1 MIEYKFIEESIDNVR
16 NYGRFPLKFEEL
28 NSIKKSVSGYINYIK
43 KDTLFY
49 EQSKCYFLIG
59 LINLIVKED
68 EIALE
73 DIKKAITLLGNSN
86 LEDEEYE
93 AVLKG
98 YLSIIYFQQGDIIE
112 FEKSFK
118 EAEEKFKVLDAYEE
132 LLNLYLMIVELLS
145 RREEFYDD
153 INKYLEKIHKIVS
166 DNKIDNLDFCYYIL
180 GKINILVFN
189 NIVGAIFYFTQALD
203 FAVKHNSIQL
213 ESRIRRELGE
223 CYRIEGNE
231 EEKIKVLIALIMDD
245 KYNGLDIVYK
255 YCIVENIIE
264 AFLATDKLENANRL
278 IEYMEENYITNE
290 SLEKDHCNFLLIE
303 CKIRYLMNIRDE
315 EQDIKLLYSEM
326 KKVYHRIKDKCF
338 FSNLDY
344 HMTNLEGDIYFYLG
358 EYEKSFEI
366 HNRLLK
372 YSIDNGNKRL
382 VIEYYGKVSADYEKL
397 GDIKNASKF
406 LKNNIKMKKEWYE
419 NQSDL
424 YTQILLRE
432 YDINNKNKE
441 ISKLMSMKER
451 LTDIRN
457 MDGVTG
463 IFNRR
468 FLEEIIDGTTSG
480 EETLKDVSILMIDV
494 DYFKKY
500 NDNYGHLKGDEVL
513 KSIGDILKSVCN
525 TEEKIAIRYGG
536 EEFLAILY
544 NKDYKESIEIA
555 EEIINKVRETNMEH
569 KYSDIANIITVSIGI
584 ATAKVFH
591 SYIELIKEAD
601 EALYIAK
608 NNGKNKYI
616 HLKDSC

>member
-28 NSIKKSVSGYINYIK
+28 NSIKKSVSEYINYIK

-68 EIALE
+68 EMALGY
-73 DIKKAITLLGNSN
+73 IKKAITLLDKS
-86 LEDEEYE
+86 EFKDEEYE
-93 AVLKG
+93 AVLKS
-98 YLSIIYFQQGDIIE
+98 YLATCYFAQHNIVK
-112 FEKSFK
+112 FEEVFK

-203 FAVKHNSIQL
+203 FAVKFNSIQL
-213 ESRIRRELGE
+213 EARIRCELGD

-231 EEKIKVLIALIMDD
+231 EEKIKVLLPLIMDD
-245 KYNGLDIVYK
+245 KYNVLDIVYK
-255 YCIVENIIE
+255 YCIIENIIE
-264 AFLATDKLENANRL
+264 AFLAMDKLENANRL

-290 SLEKDHCNFLLIE
+290 SLEKDHCIFLLIE
-303 CKIRYLMNIRDE
+303 CKIRYLINKRDE
-315 EQDIKLLYSEM
+315 DQDIKLLYSEM

-406 LKNNIKMKKEWYE
+406 LKKNIKMKKEWYE

-432 YDINNKNKE
+432 YDIKNKE

-468 FLEEIIDGTTSG
+468 FLEEIIEGTTSG
-480 EETLKDVSILMIDV
+480 EEILKEVSILMIDV

-500 NDNYGHLKGDEVL
+500 NDNYGHLKGDKVL

-555 EEIINKVRETNMEH
+555 KEIINKVRETNMEH

-584 ATAKVFH
+584 ATASIFD
-591 SYIELIKEAD
+591 SYIELIREAD

-608 NNGKNKYI
+608 NNGRNKYI
-616 HLKDSC
+616 HLKDSH

>member
-28 NSIKKSVSGYINYIK
+28 NSIKKSVSEYINYIK

-68 EIALE
+68 EMALGY
-73 DIKKAITLLGNSN
+73 IKKAITLLDKS
-86 LEDEEYE
+86 EFKDEEYE
-93 AVLKG
+93 AVLKS
-98 YLSIIYFQQGDIIE
+98 YLATCYFAQHNIVK
-112 FEKSFK
+112 FEEVFK

-203 FAVKHNSIQL
+203 FAVKFNSIQL
-213 ESRIRRELGE
+213 EARIRCELGD

-231 EEKIKVLIALIMDD
+231 EEKIKVLLPLIMDD
-245 KYNGLDIVYK
+245 KYNVLDIVYK
-255 YCIVENIIE
+255 YCIIENIIE
-264 AFLATDKLENANRL
+264 AFLAMDKLENANRL
-278 IEYMEENYITNE
+278 IEYMEENYMLNE

-303 CKIRYLMNIRDE
+303 CKIRYLMKIRDKE
-315 EQDIKLLYSEM
+315 KDINILYSEM
-326 KKVYHRIKDKCF
+326 KKIYHRIKDKCF

-344 HMTNLEGDIYFYLG
+344 IMTNLEGDIYFYLG
-358 EYEKSFEI
+358 EYKKSFKI

-406 LKNNIKMKKEWYE
+406 LKKNIKMKKEWYE

-432 YDINNKNKE
+432 YDIKNKE

-468 FLEEIIDGTTSG
+468 FLEEIIEGTTSG
-480 EETLKDVSILMIDV
+480 EEILKEVSILMIDV

-500 NDNYGHLKGDEVL
+500 NDNYGHLKGDKVL

-555 EEIINKVRETNMEH
+555 KEIINKVRETNMEH

-584 ATAKVFH
+584 ATASIFD
-591 SYIELIKEAD
+591 SYIELIREAD

-608 NNGKNKYI
+608 NNGRNKYI
-616 HLKDSC
+616 HLKDSH